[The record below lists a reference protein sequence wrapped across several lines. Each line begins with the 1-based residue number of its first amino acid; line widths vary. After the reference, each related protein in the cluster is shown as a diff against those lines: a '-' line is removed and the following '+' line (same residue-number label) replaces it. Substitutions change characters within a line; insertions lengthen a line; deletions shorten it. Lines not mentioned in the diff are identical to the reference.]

1 MGYLLG
7 ELLKHAV
14 WAKGTPIPGYAP
26 DTWRRDE
33 YGNVMKYSDFGNRE
47 SEYGWERD
55 HIVALALGGPDTADI
70 PLLEYEP
77 GATLPESNAIMHYLA
92 EGRLPTQRPARPR
105 PRPGVDVL
113 RAVQSRALHRD
124 LVILD
129 QVSRPRGG
137 SPRRVGQAPRT
148 GIRRAWRHGAAPRAR
163 LPYFVGERCTIADI
177 ALYAYT
183 HVAHE
188 GGFSLAGF
196 PAVRAWI
203 ARVEDEPGYAPMT

>member
-1 MGYLLG
+1 MLTVYGDSLSGNCYKVKLLL
-7 ELLKHAV
+7 ELLHRPHEWVHIDVVKGESRTPAFL
-14 WAKGTPIPGYAP
+14 AKNPNG
-26 DTWRRDE
+26 R
-33 YGNVMKYSDFGNRE
+33 
-47 SEYGWERD
+47 
-55 HIVALALGGPDTADI
+55 I

-77 GATLPESNAIMHYLA
+77 GATLPKSNAILHYLA

-124 LVILD
+124 LAILD
-129 QVSRPRGG
+129 QVPRPRGG